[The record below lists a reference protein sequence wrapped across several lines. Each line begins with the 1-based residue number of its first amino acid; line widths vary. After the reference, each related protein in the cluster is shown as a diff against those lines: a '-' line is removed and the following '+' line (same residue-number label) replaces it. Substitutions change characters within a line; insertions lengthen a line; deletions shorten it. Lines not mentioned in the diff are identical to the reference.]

1 MMYTYKHESVT
12 WIDLENPTRDEV
24 RDIISTYDIDPVVGE
39 ELLNQTH
46 RSRVD
51 LHKDYIY
58 LILHFPTQFNPK
70 HTGVKHR
77 IDEIDF
83 VIGRD
88 FIITT
93 RYSSVNALLE
103 FSKIFESDTLIE
115 RKHFTKH
122 AGFVFYHMIRNIYK
136 SLYSKVEEIKTTLSA
151 FEDKIYE
158 GHEREMVFELS
169 KMSRTILYFRESL
182 SQHKEILT
190 SFETAGKALFEKEFK
205 FYLRAVTG
213 EYLKLANSINSAKD
227 YLYELRTTNDSLLST
242 KQNEI
247 MKTLTVVNFIILP
260 LSLITG
266 LFGMN
271 TDNNPI
277 VGDPNDFWIIVFI
290 MLVLTIIS
298 TTIFK
303 RKNWL

>member
-1 MMYTYKHESVT
+1 MYTYKHDMVT

-24 RDIISTYDIDPVVGE
+24 RDLIEQFNIDPLVGE

-83 VIGRD
+83 IIGKN

-93 RYSSVNALLE
+93 RYSSINTLLE
-103 FSKIFESDTLIE
+103 FSKIFESDSLLE
-115 RKHFTKH
+115 RKHLTKH

-136 SLYSKVEEIKTTLSA
+136 SLYTKVEDIKTTLSV
-151 FEDKIYE
+151 FEEQIFE
-158 GHEREMVFELS
+158 GHEKDMVFELS
-169 KMSRTILYFRESL
+169 KMSRVILYFREAL
-182 SQHKEILT
+182 SQHKEILA
-190 SFETAGKALFEKEFK
+190 SFEVAGQTLFEKDFQ

-213 EYLKLANSINSAKD
+213 EYLKVENTIASAKD
-227 YLYELRTTNDSLLST
+227 YLHELRTTNDSLLST

-277 VGDPNDFWIIVFI
+277 VGHPFDFWLIVLI
-290 MLVLTIIS
+290 MLILTIIS
-298 TTIFK
+298 TSIFK

>member
-1 MMYTYKHESVT
+1 MMYTYKHDTVT
-12 WIDLENPTRDEV
+12 WIDLENPTREEV
-24 RDIISTYDIDPVVGE
+24 RDLIEQFGIDPLVGE

-46 RSRVD
+46 RSKVD

-83 VIGRD
+83 IIGKD

-93 RYSSVNALLE
+93 RYSSINALLE
-103 FSKIFESDTLIE
+103 FSKIFESDSLLE
-115 RKHFTKH
+115 RKHLTKH

-136 SLYSKVEEIKTTLSA
+136 SLYTKVEDIKTTLSV
-151 FEDKIYE
+151 FEEQIFE
-158 GHEREMVFELS
+158 GHEKAMVFELS
-169 KMSRTILYFRESL
+169 KMSRVILYFRESL
-182 SQHKEILT
+182 SQHKEILA
-190 SFETAGKALFEKEFK
+190 SFETAGQTLFEKDFQ

-213 EYLKLANSINSAKD
+213 EYLKVENTIGSAKD
-227 YLYELRTTNDSLLST
+227 YLHELRTTNDSLLST

-277 VGDPNDFWIIVFI
+277 VGHSFDFWIIVLI
-290 MLVLTIIS
+290 MLLLTIIS

>member
-12 WIDLENPTRDEV
+12 WVDLENPTRDEV
-24 RDIISTYDIDPVVGE
+24 RELIESYSIDPVVAE
-39 ELLNQTH
+39 ELLNPTH

-83 VIGRD
+83 IIGKN

-93 RYSSVNALLE
+93 RYSSINALLE
-103 FSKIFESDTLIE
+103 FSKIFESDSLLE
-115 RKHFTKH
+115 RKHLTKH

-136 SLYSKVEEIKTTLSA
+136 SLYIKVEDIKTTLSV
-151 FEDKIYE
+151 FEDQIFE
-158 GHEREMVFELS
+158 GHERDMVLELS
-169 KMSRTILYFRESL
+169 KMSRVILYFRESL
-182 SQHKEILT
+182 NLHKEVLT
-190 SFETAGKALFEKEFK
+190 SFETAGQSLFEKDFQ

-213 EYLKLANSINSAKD
+213 EYLKVENSIASAKD
-227 YLYELRTTNDSLLST
+227 YLHELRTTNDSLLST

-271 TDNNPI
+271 TQHNPI
-277 VGDPNDFWIIVFI
+277 TGQPNDFWIIVLILLF
-290 MLVLTIIS
+290 LTFV
-298 TTIFK
+298 TTIAFK

>member
-1 MMYTYKHESVT
+1 
-12 WIDLENPTRDEV
+12 
-24 RDIISTYDIDPVVGE
+24 
-39 ELLNQTH
+39 
-46 RSRVD
+46 
-51 LHKDYIY
+51 
-58 LILHFPTQFNPK
+58 
-70 HTGVKHR
+70 
-77 IDEIDF
+77 
-83 VIGRD
+83 
-88 FIITT
+88 
-93 RYSSVNALLE
+93 
-103 FSKIFESDTLIE
+103 
-115 RKHFTKH
+115 
-122 AGFVFYHMIRNIYK
+122 MIRNIYK

-190 SFETAGKALFEKEFK
+190 SFETAGKALFEKEFQ

-247 MKTLTVVNFIILP
+247 MKTLTVVEFVVLP

>member
-1 MMYTYKHESVT
+1 M
-12 WIDLENPTRDEV
+12 
-24 RDIISTYDIDPVVGE
+24 YDIDPVVGE
-39 ELLNQTH
+39 ELLNPTH

-83 VIGRD
+83 IIGKE
-88 FIITT
+88 FIVTT
-93 RYSSVNALLE
+93 RYSSINALLE
-103 FSKIFESDTLIE
+103 FSKIFESDSLLE

-122 AGFVFYHMIRNIYK
+122 AGFIFYHMIRNIYK
-136 SLYSKVEEIKTTLSA
+136 SLYIKVDDIKTTLSV
-151 FEDKIYE
+151 FEDRIYE
-158 GHEREMVFELS
+158 GQEREMVFELS
-169 KMSRTILYFRESL
+169 KMSRVILYFKESL
-182 SQHKEILT
+182 NLHKEILT
-190 SFETAGKALFEKEFK
+190 SFEKAGKTMFEKDFQ

-213 EYLKLANSINSAKD
+213 EYLKVANSIDSAKD
-227 YLYELRTTNDSLLST
+227 YLNELRTTNDSLLST

-266 LFGMN
+266 MFGMS

-277 VGDPNDFWIIVFI
+277 VGHPFDFWIIALI
-290 MLVLTIIS
+290 MLGLTIIS

>member
-1 MMYTYKHESVT
+1 MMYTYKHDTVT

-24 RDIISTYDIDPVVGE
+24 RDLIERFTIDPIVGE

-83 VIGRD
+83 IIGKD

-103 FSKIFESDTLIE
+103 FSKIFESDSLLE

-136 SLYSKVEEIKTTLSA
+136 SLYTKVEDIKTTLSV
-151 FEDKIYE
+151 FEDQIFE
-158 GHEREMVFELS
+158 GHEKEMVFELS
-169 KMSRTILYFRESL
+169 KMSRVILYFKESL
-182 SQHKEILT
+182 SQHKEILA
-190 SFETAGKALFEKEFK
+190 SFETAGQSLFEKEFQ

-213 EYLKLANSINSAKD
+213 EYLKVDNTIDSARE
-227 YLYELRTTNDSLLST
+227 YLNELRTTNDSLLST

-260 LSLITG
+260 LSVITG

-271 TDNNPI
+271 TDNNPL
-277 VGDPNDFWIIVFI
+277 VGHPYDFWLIVLLMI
-290 MLVLTIIS
+290 VLTIIS

>member
-1 MMYTYKHESVT
+1 MYTYKHDTVT

-24 RDIISTYDIDPVVGE
+24 RDLIEQFNIDPLVGE

-83 VIGRD
+83 IIGKN

-93 RYSSVNALLE
+93 RYSSINTLLE
-103 FSKIFESDTLIE
+103 FSKIFESDSLLE
-115 RKHFTKH
+115 RKHLTKH

-136 SLYSKVEEIKTTLSA
+136 SLYTKVEDIKTTLSV
-151 FEDKIYE
+151 FEEQIFE
-158 GHEREMVFELS
+158 GHEKDMVFELS
-169 KMSRTILYFRESL
+169 KMSRVILYFREAL
-182 SQHKEILT
+182 SQHKEILA
-190 SFETAGKALFEKEFK
+190 SFEVAGQTLFEKDFQ

-213 EYLKLANSINSAKD
+213 EYLKVENTIASAKD
-227 YLYELRTTNDSLLST
+227 YLHELRTTNDSLLST

-277 VGDPNDFWIIVFI
+277 VGHPFDFWLIVLI
-290 MLVLTIIS
+290 MLILTIIS
-298 TTIFK
+298 TSIFK